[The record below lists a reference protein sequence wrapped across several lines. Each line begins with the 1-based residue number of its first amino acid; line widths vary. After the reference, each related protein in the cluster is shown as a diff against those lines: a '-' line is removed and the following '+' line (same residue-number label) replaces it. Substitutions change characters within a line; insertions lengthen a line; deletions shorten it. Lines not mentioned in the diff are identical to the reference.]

1 MIMLFFEKVVAPV
14 LDFRV
19 ETFLCVCRYMSFTAA
34 AEALHITQP
43 AVSQHI
49 RYLESAYGVRL
60 FDREGKKV
68 RLTPAGALLRRTMM
82 TVQND
87 QQAMLRRM
95 REAGSG
101 RRTLSF
107 GVTLTIGEYGMV
119 HSLARFLK
127 SHPDTDIRVR
137 FGNTHDL
144 LERLRRGAIDFALV
158 EGYFASEE
166 FDTMVDR
173 TEPYIP
179 VCAAGHRFRQEVQV
193 LTDLLGERLLV
204 RESGSGTRE
213 ILEKNLAVRNLRLT
227 DFAHLAEVENM
238 HTIVSLLRMDC
249 GIAFLY
255 RAAVAQGLRDGTLR
269 QIPLEDFQMQHDFTF
284 LWNRG
289 SSFSREYRE
298 ICGQLRSCPENFQ
311 SQDLTEPL

>member
-1 MIMLFFEKVVAPV
+1 M

-19 ETFLCVCRYMSFTAA
+19 ETFLCVCRHMSFTAA

-49 RYLESAYGVRL
+49 RYLENTYQIRL

-68 RLTPAGALLRRTMM
+68 RLTPAGALFRRTMM

-87 QQAMLRRM
+87 EQAMLRRM

-107 GVTLTIGEYGMV
+107 GVTLTIGEYGIV
-119 HSLARFLK
+119 PSLARFLK
-127 SHPDTDIRVR
+127 AHPETDIRVR

-144 LERLRRGAIDFALV
+144 LERLRSGEIDFALV

-179 VCAAGHRFRQEVQV
+179 VCAAGHRFQQEVRT
-193 LTDLLGERLLV
+193 LPDLLGERLLV
-204 RESGSGTRE
+204 REGGSGTRE
-213 ILEKNLAVRNLRLT
+213 ILEKNLAVRNLRLS

-255 RAAVAQGLRDGTLR
+255 RAAVAQELHQGTLR
-269 QIPLEDFQMQHDFTF
+269 QISLEDFQMRHNFTF
-284 LWNRG
+284 LWNQG
-289 SSFSREYRE
+289 SSFSQEYRE
-298 ICGQLRSCPENFQ
+298 ICSQLRSGPEDFEN
-311 SQDLTEPL
+311 QDLTECL